1 MGFMACSRWLDQTG
15 MYLKNEYS
23 VFKGHPDFR
32 PYKVSLTRIL
42 RFRVGLVGAL
52 WLSLQDYIRFVLIFF
67 SVLCSRIGAK
77 KYLVGFP
84 TRHRRRF
91 YSVFCKLVTVYLLV
105 TIWVTANV
113 SKKQSSSQQIRQA
126 VFSFGDICC
135 SAILFY
141 GFHQEL
147 RITEIL
153 LHKIIRLH
161 IMHPKICFTKFA
173 CFFPER
179 LNWSYAPSAW
189 IISISIS
196 GAVMTF
202 TTSIFC
208 SYALLNRNSS
218 LRESKIRITEICSSN
233 PFRKYYA

>member
-1 MGFMACSRWLDQTG
+1 MGFMACSRRLDQTG

-52 WLSLQDYIRFVLIFF
+52 WLSLQDYIRFVLIF
-67 SVLCSRIGAK
+67 SVSYAVGLGQK

-91 YSVFCKLVTVYLLV
+91 YPVFCKLVPVYLLV

-113 SKKQSSSQQIRQA
+113 SKKQRSSQQIRQA
-126 VFSFGDICC
+126 VFSFGDI
-135 SAILFY
+135 AV
-141 GFHQEL
+141 L
-147 RITEIL
+147 RYSFMAFTKSWGL
-153 LHKIIRLH
+153 LKY
-161 IMHPKICFTKFA
+161 CFTKSYDFTS
-173 CFFPER
+173 CIRRFVLQNSLGFFPER
-179 LNWSYAPSAW
+179 LNW
-189 IISISIS
+189 
-196 GAVMTF
+196 
-202 TTSIFC
+202 

>member
-52 WLSLQDYIRFVLIFF
+52 WLSLQDYIWFVLIF
-67 SVLCSRIGAK
+67 SVSYAVGLGQK

-91 YSVFCKLVTVYLLV
+91 YL
-105 TIWVTANV
+105 
-113 SKKQSSSQQIRQA
+113 
-126 VFSFGDICC
+126 
-135 SAILFY
+135 
-141 GFHQEL
+141 
-147 RITEIL
+147 
-153 LHKIIRLH
+153 IRLH

-173 CFFPER
+173 WFFSR
-179 LNWSYAPSAW
+179 TLKL
-189 IISISIS
+189 I
-196 GAVMTF
+196 
-202 TTSIFC
+202 
-208 SYALLNRNSS
+208 
-218 LRESKIRITEICSSN
+218 ICSFRMNNQHFNFWSSN
-233 PFRKYYA
+233 DIYHVNFLLICFTQSKFLSARIQNPYHRNLLIESLP

>member
-52 WLSLQDYIRFVLIFF
+52 WLSLQDYIWFVLIF
-67 SVLCSRIGAK
+67 SVSYAVGLGQK

-91 YSVFCKLVTVYLLV
+91 YL
-105 TIWVTANV
+105 
-113 SKKQSSSQQIRQA
+113 
-126 VFSFGDICC
+126 
-135 SAILFY
+135 
-141 GFHQEL
+141 
-147 RITEIL
+147 
-153 LHKIIRLH
+153 IRLH

-173 CFFPER
+173 WFFSR
-179 LNWSYAPSAW
+179 TLKL
-189 IISISIS
+189 I
-196 GAVMTF
+196 
-202 TTSIFC
+202 
-208 SYALLNRNSS
+208 
-218 LRESKIRITEICSSN
+218 ICSFCMNNQHFNFWSSN
-233 PFRKYYA
+233 DIYHVNFLLICFTQSKFLSARIQNPYHRNLLIESFP